1 MAGLDDPTL
10 ETGWTNN
17 VRATMQPVVFANT
30 GPPVANG
37 RFLTAGKDSEVFY
50 CSTLTVTHIA
60 F

>member
-1 MAGLDDPTL
+1 VTEVDA
-10 ETGWTNN
+10 
-17 VRATMQPVVFANT
+17 